1 VTVTRAG
8 LGIVSLV
15 VSLVL
20 AGVLFSSQLGAGGS
34 KPSSPDKSPL
44 VKQAQAAAA
53 AANAMQAERELAAY
67 QAENGTFVGATV
79 TGVQGVTLL
88 HEEAT
93 TFCLQ
98 VATDTGVLYDAGPG
112 GTLSDRRC

>member
-1 VTVTRAG
+1 VSRAG

-15 VSLVL
+15 VSIVL
-20 AGVLFSSQLGAGGS
+20 AGLLFSAQLGTGGS
-34 KPSSPDKSPL
+34 SASSPEESP
-44 VKQAQAAAA
+44 VVQQAQAAAA
-53 AANAMQAERELAAY
+53 TADAMQAERELAAY

-79 TGVQGVTLL
+79 TGVYGVALL
-88 HEEAT
+88 RAEPT

-98 VATDTGVLYDAGPG
+98 VSTDTGVLYNAGPG

>member
-1 VTVTRAG
+1 MSRSG

-20 AGVLFSSQLGAGGS
+20 AGVLFSSQLGTGGS
-34 KPSSPDKSPL
+34 KPSNADKNPL
-44 VKQAQAAAA
+44 VQQAQAAAA
-53 AANAMQAERELAAY
+53 TADAMQAERELAAY

-79 TGVQGVTLL
+79 TGAQGVTLL
-88 HEEAT
+88 HAEPA

-98 VATDTGVLYDAGPG
+98 VATDTRVLYDAGPG
-112 GTLSDRRC
+112 GTLSGRPC

>member
-1 VTVTRAG
+1 MSRAG

-20 AGVLFSSQLGAGGS
+20 AGLLFSSQLGGGGS
-34 KPSSPDKSPL
+34 KPSSPDDSPL
-44 VKQAQAAAA
+44 VQQAQAAAA
-53 AANAMQAERELAAY
+53 TADAMQAERELAAY

-79 TGVQGVTLL
+79 TGVHGVALL
-88 HEEAT
+88 HAEPT

-98 VATDTGVLYDAGPG
+98 VAAAEGVLYDAGPG